1 MEPAAGG
8 AGIETWADWWHREV
22 SEADRMTHKV
32 TIKNKQIRWEGTH
45 VKNNVAD
52 EYSMNARMAV
62 SHSHQASQSY
72 RRATAPVIQ
81 NTRVKKDG
89 PSSSVNWG

>member
-8 AGIETWADWWHREV
+8 AGIDTWADWWHREV

-45 VKNNVAD
+45 IKNKVED
-52 EYSMNARMAV
+52 EYSMNQRMAV
-62 SHSHQASQSY
+62 SYSHQASKV
-72 RRATAPVIQ
+72 TE
-81 NTRVKKDG
+81 K
-89 PSSSVNWG
+89 